1 MSDYWVMLRLDIRKL
16 VNYIVEIRRTPKKLI
31 GYFLFLAWLGI
42 LLVPQFMGN
51 RKGLALQMNPTNL
64 HIILGIYVLLIC
76 VLIFSTL
83 FSSLKKLYYT
93 FSMGDVNLLFPSPL
107 EPQRILF
114 WSMLKKIP
122 ASLLQIML
130 PVLFLTPMLFSLGV
144 QTQGIFFIY
153 VSFVSLALSI
163 PPLAFLVFLLSVRY
177 QRQGRVQSVL
187 ICSVVWLVGSWVWQV
202 RGSNSVLELLTGY
215 QAVGIWQFP
224 VVGWILRLAYA
235 GFNGASSATYWGLMG
250 MVLTLGLANVAVYR
264 LAKDYYEDVLGHAE
278 KMDEARKRAKSGRPQ
293 FSEAFA
299 KFSRKN
305 KVAVQGTYLESK
317 AFLFKQIVSYRS
329 TGFNEYIGRLAPL
342 ALAAGLVV
350 GFLISQKGIMDP
362 SSGLF
367 TINGGI
373 VYMLILTSSAS
384 PVSAELALPYIYV
397 LPGTFYKKVLA
408 LSVLPV
414 LRFALNIFLL
424 NLSYALMAKGDMKVW
439 VTAVVLSL
447 ILITGY
453 FELGNSLIV
462 GNVLLPSALDRKI
475 FYPLMIM
482 IQMIVIIIPAG
493 LIGGGLY
500 LIFRSELALELGIIV
515 ANVGVGFLLLRFSE
529 KLFSY
534 IEMREYSDL

>member
-1 MSDYWVMLRLDIRKL
+1 MSDYWVMLRLDFRKL
-16 VNYIVEIRRTPKKLI
+16 VNYVVEIRRTPKKLI
-31 GYFLFLAWLGI
+31 SYALFLAWLGVI
-42 LLVPQFMGN
+42 FVPQFMGN
-51 RKGLALQMNPTNL
+51 RRSMALQMNPTTI
-64 HIILGIYVLLIC
+64 HVILGIYVLLIGA
-76 VLIFSTL
+76 LIFSTL

-122 ASLLQIML
+122 ASLLQTVL
-130 PVLFLTPMLFSLGV
+130 PVLFLTPMLLNLGV
-144 QTQGIFFIY
+144 KTQGLFFIY
-153 VSFVSLALSI
+153 VSFTSLAVIIS
-163 PPLAFLVFLLSVRY
+163 PLAFLVFLLSVRY

-187 ICSVVWLVGSWVWQV
+187 IGSVVWLVGSWLWQV
-202 RGSNSVLELLTGY
+202 RGSNSVLDLLTGY

-235 GFNGASSATYWGLMG
+235 GFNGANSATYWGLLG
-250 MVLTLGLANVAVYR
+250 MVLTLIFVNVAVYR

-278 KMDEARKRAKSGRPQ
+278 KMDKARKQARNGRPQ

-299 KFSRKN
+299 KLSRKN

-329 TGFNEYIGRLAPL
+329 TGFNEYIGRLAL
-342 ALAAGLVV
+342 VALAAGLIV
-350 GFLISQKGIMDP
+350 GFLVSQKGIMGP
-362 SSGLF
+362 SMGLF

-373 VYMLILTSSAS
+373 AYILILSSSAS

-408 LSVLPV
+408 LNALPV
-414 LRFALNIFLL
+414 LRFALNIFLM
-424 NLSYALMAKGDMKVW
+424 NLTYTLMAKGDMKLW
-439 VTAVVLSL
+439 VTAVTISL
-447 ILITGY
+447 IMITLH
-453 FELGNSLIV
+453 FAMSNSVII

-475 FYPLMIM
+475 FYPLMLM
-482 IQMIVIIIPAG
+482 IQILVIVIPAG

-515 ANVGVGFLLLRFSE
+515 ANVGVGFLLLGFSE

-534 IEMREYSDL
+534 IEMREYSDS

>member
-1 MSDYWVMLRLDIRKL
+1 MSDYLLMLRLDIRKL

-31 GYFLFLAWLGI
+31 SYLLFLAWLGI

-51 RKGLALQMNPTNL
+51 RKNLASQMNPTTI
-64 HIILGIYVLLIC
+64 HVILGIYTLLISA
-76 VLIFSTL
+76 LIFSTL

-153 VSFVSLALSI
+153 VSFVSLALIIS
-163 PPLAFLVFLLSVRY
+163 PLAFLVFLLSVRY
-177 QRQGRVQSVL
+177 KRQGRVQSVL
-187 ICSVVWLVGSWVWQV
+187 ICSVVWLVGSWLWQV
-202 RGSNSVLELLTGY
+202 RGSNSVLDLLTGY
-215 QAVGIWQFP
+215 KAVGIWQFP

-235 GFNGASSATYWGLMG
+235 GFNGASRATYWGLLG
-250 MVLTLGLANVAVYR
+250 MVLTLGLVNVAVYR

-299 KFSRKN
+299 KFGRKN

-342 ALAAGLVV
+342 ALVAGLVI
-350 GFLISQKGIMDP
+350 GFLVSQKGIMDP

-408 LSVLPV
+408 LSALPV

-439 VTAVVLSL
+439 VTAV
-447 ILITGY
+447 II
-453 FELGNSLIV
+453 SLIV
-462 GNVLLPSALDRKI
+462 ITVYFEFGNSVILGNVLLPSALDRKI
-475 FYPLMIM
+475 FYPLLLI
-482 IQMIVIIIPAG
+482 IQILVIVIPAG
-493 LIGGGLY
+493 LIGGSLY
-500 LIFRSELALELGIIV
+500 WIFRSELALELGIIL
-515 ANVGVGFLLLRFSE
+515 ANVGVGLLLLGFSD
-529 KLFSY
+529 KLSSY
-534 IEMREYSDL
+534 IEMKEFSDS